1 MFGWKNF
8 YITMLATISILCIGS
23 ILINI
28 LVDPYDI
35 WRDKRSIGFNFC
47 AIRSE
52 NVERLMKPIRILEIE
67 PETILLG
74 NSKIDFAMNPIDNG
88 YNFGLRNAQPFEI
101 LKIVETTH
109 ARKIILA
116 IDFEMFIDRRELMPG
131 FDENQLES
139 NHMTLGNFFRSTLSL
154 DSLRDSFVTVEKNH
168 REQLDF
174 PTIDRGGKYDDRF
187 LAKLFEFEN
196 DFYATSRQLI
206 IEVEKS
212 DPKMFQKK
220 IREFEKIVET
230 CQSRGI
236 DLQVLIPP
244 VHSNHIEAYE
254 FNRELYESWL
264 KQIVAIHPVI
274 DFVSLEGDFWNSTHM
289 KTSIGDLIIDRLESG
304 NFEIVNS
311 ENVEDHLKNLWKN
324 LEHSNQMKFVGRFN
338 SDLPIELDGD
348 FLITPE
354 IFSINWIESNQN
366 ILSIRGQIDL
376 PRSEVIVSFVKLG
389 RFYSRLTN
397 LNLDGEIDSSYN
409 FFTEAI
415 LSSDQSKISSA
426 QIFCV
431 TKSHGILASE
441 EFWEVKK

>member
-23 ILINI
+23 VSINI

-52 NVERLMKPIRILEIE
+52 NVERLMKPIRVLEIE

-88 YNFGLRNAQPFEI
+88 YNLGLRNAQPLEI

-116 IDFEMFIDRRELMPG
+116 IDFEMFIDRRESMPG

-139 NHMTLGNFFRSTLSL
+139 NHITLGNFFRSTLSL

-187 LAKLFEFEN
+187 LTKLFEFEN
-196 DFYATSRQLI
+196 DFYSTSRQMI

-220 IREFEKIVET
+220 IREF
-230 CQSRGI
+230 
-236 DLQVLIPP
+236 
-244 VHSNHIEAYE
+244 
-254 FNRELYESWL
+254 
-264 KQIVAIHPVI
+264 
-274 DFVSLEGDFWNSTHM
+274 
-289 KTSIGDLIIDRLESG
+289 
-304 NFEIVNS
+304 
-311 ENVEDHLKNLWKN
+311 
-324 LEHSNQMKFVGRFN
+324 
-338 SDLPIELDGD
+338 
-348 FLITPE
+348 
-354 IFSINWIESNQN
+354 
-366 ILSIRGQIDL
+366 
-376 PRSEVIVSFVKLG
+376 
-389 RFYSRLTN
+389 
-397 LNLDGEIDSSYN
+397 
-409 FFTEAI
+409 
-415 LSSDQSKISSA
+415 
-426 QIFCV
+426 
-431 TKSHGILASE
+431 
-441 EFWEVKK
+441 